1 MGKNKLIP
9 DEELGHMILNTF
21 GKLLKY
27 IIYIWIVLQ

>member
-21 GKLLKY
+21 GKLLKKKY
-27 IIYIWIVLQ
+27 IYIFG